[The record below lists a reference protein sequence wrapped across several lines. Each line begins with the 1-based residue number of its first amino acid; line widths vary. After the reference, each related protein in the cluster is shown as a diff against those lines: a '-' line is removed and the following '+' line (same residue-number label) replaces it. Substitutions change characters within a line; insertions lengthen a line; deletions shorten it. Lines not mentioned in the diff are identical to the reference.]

1 LTSPILIP
9 ELTANPDRKTTA
21 KQRPKT
27 ILTAKY
33 RKKRR
38 KAPELAEMRTQ
49 GSGWRAR
56 AKPGGRTWNVEHR
69 ETSYETTDL

>member
-38 KAPELAEMRTQ
+38 KAPELTEMRTQ
-49 GSGWRAR
+49 AWQYAL
-56 AKPGGRTWNVEHR
+56 TWQLGLR
-69 ETSYETTDL
+69 